1 VPNPDPF
8 KARLGRRRRRRKVGD
23 LAALQR
29 KLWGAICEA
38 DDMLVG
44 AEADEFRLKAIH
56 AFVQAGMAYAT
67 VLEIGEQEARLR
79 AVEEQLGLVGK
90 RTG

>member
-29 KLWGAICEA
+29 KLWAAICEA
-38 DDMLVG
+38 DDMIVG
-44 AEADEFRLKAIH
+44 ADADELRLKAIH
-56 AFVQAGMAYAT
+56 ALVQAGMAYAKI
-67 VLEIGEQEARLR
+67 LEIGEYEARL
-79 AVEEQLGLVGK
+79 AALEQQLRLAGRRLG
-90 RTG
+90 